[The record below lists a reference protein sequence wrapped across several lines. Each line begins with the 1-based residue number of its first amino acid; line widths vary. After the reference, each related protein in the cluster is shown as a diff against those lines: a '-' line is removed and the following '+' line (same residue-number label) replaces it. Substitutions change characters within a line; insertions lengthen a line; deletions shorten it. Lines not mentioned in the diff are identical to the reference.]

1 MSRIGKLPVNI
12 TEGVECELQDGNI
25 INVKGKKGERS
36 LEVDPTLD
44 VAIEDGQI
52 LVTRK
57 SEAKNVKALHGLY
70 RALIQNVVTGVSE
83 GYSIGLEII
92 GVGYRASYNNNI
104 LELSV
109 GYSHPFYFVPPPE
122 IEVEID
128 TKTTKNPRIYIKG
141 MDKELVGQV
150 AAKIR
155 SIRPPEPYK
164 GKGIRYIN
172 ERVRKKAGKSAGK

>member
-1 MSRIGKLPVNI
+1 MSRIGKLPVEI
-12 TEGVECELQDGNI
+12 TDGVECSIQDGNVI
-25 INVKGKKGERS
+25 SVKGKQGERTLSVDAS
-36 LEVDPTLD
+36 LN
-44 VAIEDGQI
+44 VAVEEGQV

-70 RALIQNVVTGVSE
+70 RALIQNLVTGVSE
-83 GYSIGLEII
+83 GFQIQLEVI
-92 GVGYRASYNNNI
+92 GVGYRANVNNNT

-122 IEVEID
+122 VELDVD
-128 TKTTKNPRIYIKG
+128 TKSSKNPRVIVKG
-141 MDKELVGQV
+141 IDKDLVGQV

-164 GKGIRYIN
+164 GKGIRYVN
-172 ERVRKKAGKSAGK
+172 EQVRKKAGKSAGK